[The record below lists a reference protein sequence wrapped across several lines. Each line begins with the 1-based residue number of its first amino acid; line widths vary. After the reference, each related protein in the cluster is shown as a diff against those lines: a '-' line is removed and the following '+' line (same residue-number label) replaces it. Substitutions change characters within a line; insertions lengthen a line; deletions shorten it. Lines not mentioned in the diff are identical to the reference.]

1 MSRQPSAG
9 AILHLWGSM
18 LLLCVNAKT
27 GLGFIRTCSGDAPVV
42 SQGPQK
48 VIRSDRHGMD
58 KQSVHAKE
66 TTMVNMHHL
75 LGVHLVSLA
84 RERLPLLHV
93 LCSMTWYT
101 AY

>member
-1 MSRQPSAG
+1 
-9 AILHLWGSM
+9 
-18 LLLCVNAKT
+18 
-27 GLGFIRTCSGDAPVV
+27 
-42 SQGPQK
+42 
-48 VIRSDRHGMD
+48 MD